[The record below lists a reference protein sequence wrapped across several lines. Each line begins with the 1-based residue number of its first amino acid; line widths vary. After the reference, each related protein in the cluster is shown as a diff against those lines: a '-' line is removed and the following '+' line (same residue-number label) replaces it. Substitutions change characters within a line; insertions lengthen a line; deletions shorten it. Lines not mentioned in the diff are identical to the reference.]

1 MQRRLKKSVI
11 YVLYGMAFCFMLI
24 GLLFMEKSHDFSD
37 NHQDDTYKQIEEENN
52 YVSRIITDKIN
63 DIPVVADTKDIKIN
77 RPYNNDNIKIVKNYY
92 NINDDE
98 ETQQNSLIYY
108 GDTYLQSSGISY
120 GLEESFDVLAILDGK
135 VTEVKEDEILGNVV
149 TIEHSNGFMSTYQ
162 SITDISVK
170 EGDLVKQGDVIA
182 KSSTSNISTDLGNH
196 LYFELI
202 LNGSTVDPE
211 DYFDKS
217 LNEL

>member
-1 MQRRLKKSVI
+1 
-11 YVLYGMAFCFMLI
+11 
-24 GLLFMEKSHDFSD
+24 
-37 NHQDDTYKQIEEENN
+37 
-52 YVSRIITDKIN
+52 
-63 DIPVVADTKDIKIN
+63 
-77 RPYNNDNIKIVKNYY
+77 
-92 NINDDE
+92 
-98 ETQQNSLIYY
+98 
-108 GDTYLQSSGISY
+108 
-120 GLEESFDVLAILDGK
+120 
-135 VTEVKEDEILGNVV
+135 
-149 TIEHSNGFMSTYQ
+149 MSTYQ